1 MKLGTIEGFE
11 HENFSKEMIKEAY
24 KTTYSELDSQ
34 QSKRDTLFGIF
45 ISLITFSIP
54 LTLGANAGWLVS
66 SILFM
71 AVGLIGI
78 LFSFI
83 IIRYREYKESYWLAC
98 RTLSILET
106 SKHSLSSDEEIKK
119 IYFYCMKK
127 NGCKLFKEKDG
138 KKRVNWAVATK
149 KTLHSAETIYYL
161 IVAGISSTLI
171 GIASGFL
178 FNLLFNLSIA
188 LSISLGALIG
198 VFLFLLM
205 LIIFIRKITLL
216 YEALITEEDDKK
228 FNRLFS
234 KAWTLHLYV
243 DEKKQK

>member
-11 HENFSKEMIKEAY
+11 HDNFSKDMIKEAY

-66 SILFM
+66 SFLFL

-83 IIRYREYKESYWLAC
+83 IVRYREYKESYWLAC

-127 NGCKLFKEKDG
+127 NGWNLFKEKNG
-138 KKRVNWAVATK
+138 KKCVNWGVATK
-149 KTLHSAETIYYL
+149 RALHSAETIYYL
-161 IVAGISSTLI
+161 IVVGISSILI
-171 GIASGFL
+171 GISAGFL
-178 FNLLFNLSIA
+178 FNILCKFNTILSIC
-188 LSISLGALIG
+188 LGLIIG
-198 VFLFLLM
+198 IILFLL
-205 LIIFIRKITLL
+205 LTAVFIRKITLL
-216 YEALITEEDDKK
+216 YEALITEEDDSK

-243 DEKKQK
+243 DDKSK